1 MSLLCELRVQP
12 MSPEDAGPSPSSRYT
27 ISYMAGPKESLTG
40 WNSKM
45 NVLDRFKASL
55 QVVWTCIFCYSTL
68 SLLGLGFINL
78 GASCDKPLA
87 EVLIGYGLLFLFG
100 LVLEIMGMFRADE
113 TKPMPINIAMGK
125 MLFLVLCLLWTMIS
139 NIWTF
144 SSVTCRGART
154 WNRVGLQK
162 GAIGITIWMNIFC
175 AIVLA
180 FLFLILYGTCKGL
193 VGYAYSEKDRP
204 VYLPYLASYDS
215 FCLYLGGSAPNDGFG
230 VQAGLVGRAHRYTN
244 ENSSNEERVTFLS
257 TGDSKD
263 DADFEQKMVRN
274 YVSQYD
280 DMVNRINSENEYEY
294 EETNLGSSRIV

>member
-1 MSLLCELRVQP
+1 MCTFFWCFVRVVISIIVILLFIFFAVEMMMMMMMWSSSVVVNVVSTKLLCYYYYKVNDPRRL
-12 MSPEDAGPSPSSRYT
+12 SLSSRVY
-27 ISYMAGPKESLTG
+27 ISYNVAGLKEGLTG
-40 WNSKM
+40 WNGKM

-68 SLLGLGFINL
+68 SLLGLGFINI

-100 LVLEIMGMFRADE
+100 LVLEIMGMFRVDE

-193 VGYAYSEKDRP
+193 VGYAY
-204 VYLPYLASYDS
+204 
-215 FCLYLGGSAPNDGFG
+215 
-230 VQAGLVGRAHRYTN
+230 N
-244 ENSSNEERVTFLS
+244 ERSSSIS
-257 TGDSKD
+257 TISG
-263 DADFEQKMVRN
+263 
-274 YVSQYD
+274 
-280 DMVNRINSENEYEY
+280 I
-294 EETNLGSSRIV
+294 L